1 MNILVGDHKSQK
13 NCLIDGLSHVCKKL
27 DITNLKSSKNTKFRK
42 ISITHRF
49 SILRLLLAW
58 TGCVGVDRPEADSDA
73 RDELRLTR
81 GDRLG
86 DTTSGVV
93 ISSSSSF
100 SSESEVSFS
109 LLKIKFSKF
118 LKNIEI

>member
-1 MNILVGDHKSQK
+1 M
-13 NCLIDGLSHVCKKL
+13 
-27 DITNLKSSKNTKFRK
+27 
-42 ISITHRF
+42 
-49 SILRLLLAW
+49 
-58 TGCVGVDRPEADSDA
+58 GVDRPEADSDA

-109 LLKIKFSKF
+109 LLEIKLSKF
-118 LKNIEI
+118 LKNIEN